1 MISFC
6 EAIEQSFLAKSF
18 SLFYHLLPIFYLE
31 QNEDKSF
38 PAKDDAIDQIA
49 WQAIRSSQL
58 VP

>member
-1 MISFC
+1 MTLFC
-6 EAIEQSFLAKSF
+6 EAIEQSFLAKAF